1 MDSPIIFAAEIIGT
15 VAFASSGAML
25 GIRKNL
31 DLFGVIVLGLCVA
44 VGGGILRDIILG
56 LTPPGAFRDPSYALV
71 ALITSVLLFVLVYWK
86 QEILNSRYLVIYEKI
101 MNYCDAVGLGIF
113 TVVGVYNAWS
123 LGYRGK
129 FFLIFL
135 GMLTGIGGGMI
146 RDVLANTMPFVLHK
160 HIYAVAA
167 LAGALICTLLIGRHL
182 YVAMGTGCVII
193 ILIRLLA
200 SRFCWDLPKPI
211 HDAGTCERGMKKEE
225 IR

>member
-1 MDSPIIFAAEIIGT
+1 MDSPIILVAEMIGT

-31 DLFGVIVLGLCVA
+31 DLFGVIVLGFCVA

-56 LTPPGAFRDPSYALV
+56 LTPPGAFRDPRYALV
-71 ALITSVLLFVLVYWK
+71 AFGTSVLLFGIVYVK
-86 QEILNSRYLVIYEKI
+86 QEILHSQYIVIYEKI

-113 TVVGVYNAWS
+113 TVLGVYKAYCI
-123 LGYRGK
+123 GYRGK

-160 HIYAVAA
+160 HVYAVAA
-167 LAGALICTLLIGRHL
+167 LAGALVCVLLMKQSIYG
-182 YVAMGTGCVII
+182 AMTAGAVLI

-200 SRFCWDLPKPI
+200 TKYCWDLPKPLR
-211 HDAGTCERGMKKEE
+211 EEKEKG
-225 IR
+225 

>member
-1 MDSPIIFAAEIIGT
+1 MDSPIILIAEMIGT

-31 DLFGVIVLGLCVA
+31 DLFGVIVLGFCVA

-56 LTPPGAFRDPSYALV
+56 LTPPGAFRDPRYALV
-71 ALITSVLLFVLVYWK
+71 AFGTSVLLFGIVYVR
-86 QEILNSRYLVIYEKI
+86 QEILHSQYIVIYERI

-113 TVVGVYNAWS
+113 TVLGVYKAYS
-123 LGYRGK
+123 MGYRGK
-129 FFLIFL
+129 FFLVFL

-160 HIYAVAA
+160 HVYAVAA
-167 LAGALICTLLIGRHL
+167 LAGALVCVLFMKQSIYG
-182 YVAMGTGCVII
+182 AMTAGAALI

-200 SRFCWDLPKPI
+200 TKYCWDLPKPI
-211 HDAGTCERGMKKEE
+211 HEKQD
-225 IR
+225 

>member
-1 MDSPIIFAAEIIGT
+1 MNNPIIFLAEMIGT

-31 DLFGVIVLGLCVA
+31 DLFGVIVLGFCVA

-56 LTPPGAFRDPSYALV
+56 LTPPGAFQDSRYALV
-71 ALITSVLLFVLVYWK
+71 AIGTSALLFAVVYAK
-86 QEILNSRYLVIYEKI
+86 QEILTSQYLIIYERI

-113 TVVGVYNAWS
+113 TVLGVYKAYDI
-123 LGYRGK
+123 GYRGK

-160 HIYAVAA
+160 HVYAVAA
-167 LAGALICTLLIGRHL
+167 LAGAVVCVLLLERYL
-182 YVAMGTGCVII
+182 YPAMIFGAAVVII
-193 ILIRLLA
+193 IRLLA
-200 SRFCWDLPKPI
+200 TKYCWDLPKPQ
-211 HDAGTCERGMKKEE
+211 HEKRRDEK
-225 IR
+225 

>member
-15 VAFASSGAML
+15 IAFASSGAML

-71 ALITSVLLFVLVYWK
+71 ALATSVLLFFLVYWK
-86 QEILNSRYLVIYEKI
+86 QEILNSRYLAVYEKV

-113 TVVGVYNAWS
+113 TVIGVYNAWS
-123 LGYRGK
+123 LGYRGR

-167 LAGALICTLLIGRHL
+167 LAGAFVCTMLIGRHL
-182 YVAMGTGCVII
+182 YAAMAAGCMVI

-211 HDAGTCERGMKKEE
+211 HDAG
-225 IR
+225 

>member
-1 MDSPIIFAAEIIGT
+1 MDSPIIFIAEMIGT

-31 DLFGVIVLGLCVA
+31 DLFGVIVLGFCVA

-56 LTPPGAFRDPSYALV
+56 LTPPGAFRDPRYALV
-71 ALITSVLLFVLVYWK
+71 AFGTSVLLFGIVYVR
-86 QEILNSRYLVIYEKI
+86 QGILHSQYLVIYEKI

-113 TVVGVYNAWS
+113 TVLGVYKAYCI
-123 LGYRGK
+123 GYRGK
-129 FFLIFL
+129 FFLVFL

-160 HIYAVAA
+160 HVYAVAA
-167 LAGALICTLLIGRHL
+167 LAGAVVCALFMKQSIYG
-182 YVAMGTGCVII
+182 AMTAGAVLI

-200 SRFCWDLPKPI
+200 TKYCWDLPKPQ
-211 HDAGTCERGMKKEE
+211 HEKKEKS
-225 IR
+225 